1 MDKESSTP
9 SGAASNAIKATAHL
23 KEVVNREPRD
33 DLEKH
38 KKDIT
43 EKKTPDV
50 IEMLKG
56 LVDLLEKMEEK
67 VDRRLQK
74 IEEKVDCRL
83 REIEEKVDMLISSVS
98 LNNNEVAA
106 SMKTGSVKAAEADN
120 MSVDESSSDDDDEE
134 ESVQR
139 NYRANTKKATTT
151 SFGPFGPFV
160 RGRGYGPT
168 SLNVGGPFSGG
179 RCGGRGECSFC

>member
-1 MDKESSTP
+1 MDKESATP

-23 KEVVNREPRD
+23 NEVNREPRD
-33 DLEKH
+33 GLEKH
-38 KKDIT
+38 KIDIT

-56 LVDLLEKMEEK
+56 LVDRLEKMEEK
-67 VDRRLQK
+67 VDHRLQK

-98 LNNNEVAA
+98 LNNNELVAA
-106 SMKTGSVKAAEADN
+106 SMKTGTVKAAEADN
-120 MSVDESSSDDDDEE
+120 MSVDESFSSDDEE
-134 ESVQR
+134 EPVQR
-139 NYRANTKKATTT
+139 NYKANTKKATTT
-151 SFGPFGPFV
+151 TNSPFGPFV
-160 RGRGYGPT
+160 RGRGYGPS

>member
-1 MDKESSTP
+1 MDKESATP

-43 EKKTPDV
+43 EKKAPDV

-67 VDRRLQK
+67 VDH
-74 IEEKVDCRL
+74 RL